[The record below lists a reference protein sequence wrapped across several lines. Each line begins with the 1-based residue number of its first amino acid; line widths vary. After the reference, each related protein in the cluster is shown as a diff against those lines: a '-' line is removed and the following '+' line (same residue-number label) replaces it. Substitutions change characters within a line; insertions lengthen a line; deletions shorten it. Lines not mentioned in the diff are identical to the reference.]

1 MAVANLGD
9 IGPVLLP
16 TVSHLDEWRFCP
28 RCASEVEV
36 DGEEGK
42 VECEACGFR
51 TYANSEPTASAL
63 CVDDE
68 GRLLLAR
75 RAGRPFEGEWD
86 FPGGFLDEAEHPLDA
101 VRRELKEEAGVEIE
115 PLEFLGVWIDR
126 YSEDESGPA
135 TLNFYWTARILEGE
149 PNPDDDV
156 AELRWFDPAEIP
168 RDELAFQHLP
178 DVLARWEQ
186 HS

>member
-1 MAVANLGD
+1 
-9 IGPVLLP
+9 LP

-28 RCASEVEV
+28 RCAAEVEI
-36 DGEEGK
+36 DREEGK

-63 CVDDE
+63 CVDDD

-75 RAGRPFEGEWD
+75 RAGAPFEGDWD
-86 FPGGFLDEAEHPLDA
+86 LPGGFLEEGEHPLDA

-115 PLEFLGVWIDR
+115 PLDFLGVWIDR
-126 YSEDESGPA
+126 YSEDDSGPA
-135 TLNFYWTARILEGE
+135 TLNFYWTARIVEGE
-149 PNPDDDV
+149 PEPDDDV
-156 AELRWFDPAEIP
+156 AELRWFDPDEIS
-168 RDELAFQHLP
+168 RHGLAFRHLP
-178 DVLARWEQ
+178 EVLARWQQ